1 MNYTGRPVKRKE
13 DPKLIT
19 GRGRFVDDLAF
30 PGMVHMSIL
39 RSHVAHAKVKKVDV
53 SSVRGAAGVADVI
66 TGLTLNVPD
75 RAKNFPMAHD
85 EVLYVGH
92 PVAVLLTK
100 DRYRGEDLLEEV
112 SFDYD
117 VLPAVV
123 DPDEALEDRVKA
135 LEGRSNI
142 GYKNTYRSGDAEAA
156 LGRARIVLEER
167 LEMARVYP
175 APMETRGL
183 VCVPEPGRLTVYAS
197 TQSAHYMRKYLID
210 ALSPHVKDIRVV
222 QTDVGG
228 AFGAKLIPYAEEYL
242 AAHAAVR
249 TGRPVKWVAQ
259 RREDMLGMYHGRG
272 MYFEGKFGAHA
283 DGTLAGIHG
292 KIVLDLGAARHGF
305 YLADIAS
312 TLITGL
318 YRLADVYIDAYGVYT
333 NKTPIEQ
340 YRGAGRPEA
349 AFFIERMVDHLADEL
364 GLDPVEMRRR
374 NLIRKLPYTN
384 PFGLKYDS
392 GDYESLLNRA
402 ELHYREFERRAAEL
416 TSNGIKAGVGL
427 SFYVEQNNFGP
438 WESASVRVKWDG
450 SVIVVVGSG
459 PSGQGTVTSIA
470 QLVADELQ
478 IDIERVEVAFGDTD
492 VVAEGFGSYGSRTMT
507 LAGNAAIIAARRVKE
522 KALRLAAEFMDSS
535 VEELR
540 YADGRIMNSRTGET
554 LTLKEL
560 ASMNMGVMG
569 GVWSYRNEPGLEAS
583 AYFGLDN
590 FTFPYGSHVALVT
603 LGDGRVRVLDYV
615 ALDDI
620 GTVVNPMLAEGQ
632 VVGGVH
638 QGYGEAV
645 MEAVVYDHAGSPVT
659 LGFGEYA
666 LPTALEAFNARWYY
680 QEAGSLTPNEK
691 QPLVSKG
698 IAEGATIGAP
708 AALARAI
715 EKAAGKKV
723 LRLPVGHELL
733 G

>member
-1 MNYTGRPVKRKE
+1 MNYTGRPVMRKE

-19 GRGRFVDDLAF
+19 GRGRFVDDLTF
-30 PGMVHMSIL
+30 PGMLYMNIL
-39 RSHVAHAKVKKVDV
+39 RSHVAHAKIKKVDV
-53 SSVRGAAGVADVI
+53 SSVKRVPAVADVI
-66 TGLTLNVPD
+66 TGLTLDVPD
-75 RAKNFPMAHD
+75 RAKNFPMALD
-85 EVLYVGH
+85 EALYVGH
-92 PVAVLLTK
+92 PVAAILTR

-112 SFDYD
+112 SVDYD
-117 VLPAVV
+117 TLSAVV
-123 DPDEALEDRVKA
+123 DPDEAFQDRVRA

-142 GYKNTYRSGDAEAA
+142 GYKNSYRSGDAEAA
-156 LGRARIVLEER
+156 LMHAKVVLEER
-167 LEMARVYP
+167 FEMARVYP

-197 TQSAHYMRKYLID
+197 TQSAHFMRKYLLD
-210 ALSPHVKDIRVV
+210 ALSSYVPDIRVV
-222 QTDVGG
+222 QVDVGG

-242 AAHAAVR
+242 AAYAAIR
-249 TGRPVKWVAQ
+249 TGRPVKWVAE

-272 MYFEGKFGAHA
+272 MYFEGKFGAQA
-283 DGTLAGIHG
+283 DGTLVGIRG
-292 KIVLDLGAARHGF
+292 KVVLDLGAARHGF

-318 YRLADVYIDAYGVYT
+318 YRLTDVHVDAYGVYT

-364 GLDPVEMRRR
+364 GLDPVEIRRK

-402 ELHYREFERRAAEL
+402 EHHYREFERRAAEL
-416 TSNGIKAGVGL
+416 RTRGVKAGAGL
-427 SFYVEQNNFGP
+427 SFYLEQNNFGP

-450 SVIVVVGSG
+450 TVLVAVGSG
-459 PSGQGTVTSIA
+459 PSGQGTVTSVA

-478 IDIERVEVAFGDTD
+478 VDIEKVDVVFGDTD

-507 LAGNAAIIAARRVKE
+507 LAGNAAIIASRRVKE
-522 KALRLAAEFMDSS
+522 KALRLASEFMNSS

-540 YADGRIMNSRTGET
+540 YESGRVVNSRTGEA

-569 GVWSYRNEPGLEAS
+569 GVWSYRSEPGLEAS

-603 LGDGRVRVLDYV
+603 IDEGRVKVLDYV

-645 MEAVVYDHAGSPVT
+645 MEAVIYDPAGNPVT
-659 LGFGEYA
+659 LGFGDYA
-666 LPTALEAFNARWYY
+666 LPTALEAFNAKWYY
-680 QEAGSLTPNEK
+680 QETGSISPSEK
-691 QPLVSKG
+691 QPLISKG

-715 EKAAGKKV
+715 EKAMGKRV
-723 LRLPVGHELL
+723 SRLPVRPELL